1 MKTLYISFILLHGG
15 LIEVE
20 IFDTT
25 CANFWKQNVIT
36 VENKNI
42 YRRNA
47 PLTTHKYKTWD
58 VVGYVCSDK
67 RPT

>member
-1 MKTLYISFILLHGG
+1 MD
-15 LIEVE
+15 VE

-67 RPT
+67 RPN